1 MWSSSSSILWSSSIR
16 SNWIKRNITIFIIF
30 FLLYLVNRFLKPTTN
45 IYLIDYILQCHFND
59 FIGAIIFCVYTNTIL
74 VISKRRKPIFNF
86 WVLLVYMLII
96 AICWEFLFPII
107 LPYSTS
113 DFLDVIAYLFGTIVY
128 FLLNIDMVNKKSNNI
143 II

>member
-1 MWSSSSSILWSSSIR
+1 
-16 SNWIKRNITIFIIF
+16 
-30 FLLYLVNRFLKPTTN
+30 
-45 IYLIDYILQCHFND
+45 
-59 FIGAIIFCVYTNTIL
+59 
-74 VISKRRKPIFNF
+74 
-86 WVLLVYMLII
+86 MLII
-96 AICWEFLFPII
+96 AICWEFLFHII